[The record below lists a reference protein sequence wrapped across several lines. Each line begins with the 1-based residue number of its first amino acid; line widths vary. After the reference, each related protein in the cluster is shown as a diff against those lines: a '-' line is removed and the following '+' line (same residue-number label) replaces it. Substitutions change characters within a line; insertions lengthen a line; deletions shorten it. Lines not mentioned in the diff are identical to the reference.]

1 MSLVPDLVK
10 LNTIPVNYEQNIETD
25 LIETSTFQEATNVA
39 TGFARFDLQQKGF
52 LHSQSKLFLS
62 LIPQTNARAYL
73 PVNIGIG
80 SVIDR
85 AVLKVG
91 NQVINE
97 ISDWNHLHM
106 IKSAQVDNENNVER
120 EQYTTGRTMNHKYLM
135 RKVVGGV
142 SGSTFPLS
150 GSYGLDNHRNY
161 SGSAGAAAGAA
172 GGSEG
177 FNGQIQPFA
186 VMDATDVNTVR
197 ESPTYSVDLS
207 DLFPF
212 LATHSLPLYMIDQ
225 QLSIELYW
233 SPLGALTA
241 GGVAAVPSPRVCVPA
256 GTADGAQYR
265 IDRNELKFCADYIF
279 YTDNDA
285 MERYRNANPVIEF
298 AFPDYR
304 LSKTTLTQ
312 GQLLTGQVRNL
323 GMANRLVSRVLTTVT
338 NDAASSVSMIGKYN
352 SVFPTRASATQNA
365 GAVSYNLRYNDRFEF
380 PINLTNPAQLFTH
393 FTQSE
398 SIPFVTREEYSRQQ
412 QGLSGIYTFEGHRQ
426 DSGAAEFTG
435 LSGLSFMLGTKLTGG
450 RVGIRGIELHLTMGD
465 AANGGMPDVGGQGAA
480 TPYTVRSYCEY
491 MRIARL
497 TDGGMTIFNA

>member
-225 QLSIELYW
+225 QLLSYIGLHLALLLLGELLLCRVPVYVSLLGLLMALSI
-233 SPLGALTA
+233 
-241 GGVAAVPSPRVCVPA
+241 
-256 GTADGAQYR
+256 
-265 IDRNELKFCADYIF
+265 
-279 YTDNDA
+279 
-285 MERYRNANPVIEF
+285 
-298 AFPDYR
+298 
-304 LSKTTLTQ
+304 
-312 GQLLTGQVRNL
+312 
-323 GMANRLVSRVLTTVT
+323 VLTV
-338 NDAASSVSMIGKYN
+338 M
-352 SVFPTRASATQNA
+352 
-365 GAVSYNLRYNDRFEF
+365 NLNFVRTTF
-380 PINLTNPAQLFTH
+380 
-393 FTQSE
+393 
-398 SIPFVTREEYSRQQ
+398 SI
-412 QGLSGIYTFEGHRQ
+412 LIMMLWSGI
-426 DSGAAEFTG
+426 
-435 LSGLSFMLGTKLTGG
+435 
-450 RVGIRGIELHLTMGD
+450 V
-465 AANGGMPDVGGQGAA
+465 
-480 TPYTVRSYCEY
+480 
-491 MRIARL
+491 MRIL
-497 TDGGMTIFNA
+497 